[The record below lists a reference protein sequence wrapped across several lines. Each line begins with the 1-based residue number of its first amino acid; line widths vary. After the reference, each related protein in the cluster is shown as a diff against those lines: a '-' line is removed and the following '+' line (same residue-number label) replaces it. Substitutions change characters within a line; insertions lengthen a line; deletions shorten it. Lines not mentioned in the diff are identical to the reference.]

1 MAKFLFFE
9 LLTIKSYIE
18 RKDMEKEKRYNS
30 FKELYDDY
38 QFLIDAEFERR
49 HLMRLKEIDTKIKNE
64 KERLIYQNML
74 LTNRS
79 AIDKNRWRLDFLE
92 WIRDYVYKEVY
103 LRLPLPEEGSLVDH
117 EINTIKN
124 RIVDTLVDEKAYRG
138 KKEWPIILRK
148 AGIITDCFENC
159 MRNLYWDSKRATFP
173 YIEDKYNQ
181 EALEKL
187 KKYINK

>member
-9 LLTIKSYIE
+9 SLIIKLYIG
-18 RKDMEKEKRYNS
+18 RKNMEEEKRYSS

-49 HLMRLKEIDTKIKNE
+49 HLMRLEEIDTKIKNE
-64 KERLIYQNML
+64 KERLIYQNNV

-79 AIDKNRWRLDFLE
+79 AIDKNCWKLDFLE
-92 WIRDYVYKEVY
+92 WVQDYIYKEVY
-103 LRLPLPEEGSLVDH
+103 LRLPLPEESSIVDH
-117 EINTIKN
+117 EINIIKN
-124 RIVDTLVDEKAYRG
+124 RIVDTLLDVKAYRG
-138 KKEWPIILRK
+138 KKEWATILRK
-148 AGIITDCFENC
+148 AGIVADCFEDC
-159 MRNLYWDSKRATFP
+159 MKNLYFDSKRSTFP

-187 KKYINK
+187 KKIY

>member
-1 MAKFLFFE
+1 MWWK
-9 LLTIKSYIE
+9 K
-18 RKDMEKEKRYNS
+18 KRYGS

-49 HLMRLKEIDTKIKNE
+49 HLMRLEEIDTKIKNE
-64 KERLIYQNML
+64 KERLIYQNNV

-79 AIDKNRWRLDFLE
+79 EIDKNHWMLDFLE

-117 EINTIKN
+117 EIKTIKN
-124 RIVDTLVDEKAYRG
+124 RIVDTLLDMKEYRG
-138 KKEWPIILRK
+138 KKEWPIMFKK
-148 AGIITDCFENC
+148 AAIIADCFEDC
-159 MRNLYWDSKRATFP
+159 MRNLYFDSKRSTFP
-173 YIEDKYNQ
+173 YINDKYNQ

-187 KKYINK
+187 NKSINK

>member
-1 MAKFLFFE
+1 
-9 LLTIKSYIE
+9 
-18 RKDMEKEKRYNS
+18 MEEEKRYSS

-49 HLMRLKEIDTKIKNE
+49 HLMRLEEIDTKIKNE
-64 KERLIYQNML
+64 KERLIYQNNV

-79 AIDKNRWRLDFLE
+79 AIDKNCWKLDFLE
-92 WIRDYVYKEVY
+92 WIRDYIYKEVY
-103 LRLPLPEEGSLVDH
+103 LRLPLPEEASLVDH

-124 RIVDTLVDEKAYRG
+124 RIVDTLLDVKAYRG
-138 KKEWPIILRK
+138 KKEWPTMLRK
-148 AGIITDCFENC
+148 AGIIADCFENC

>member
-1 MAKFLFFE
+1 
-9 LLTIKSYIE
+9 
-18 RKDMEKEKRYNS
+18 MEEEKRYSS
-30 FKELYDDY
+30 FKELYNDY

-49 HLMRLKEIDTKIKNE
+49 HLMRLKEIETKIKNE
-64 KERLIYQNML
+64 KERLVYQNMF

-92 WIRDYVYKEVY
+92 WVQDYIYKEVY
-103 LRLPLPEEGSLVDH
+103 LRLPLPEEASLVDH

-124 RIVDTLVDEKAYRG
+124 RIVDTLLDVKAYRG
-138 KKEWPIILRK
+138 KKEWPTMLRK
-148 AGIITDCFENC
+148 AGIIADCFENC